1 MWKTLM
7 LVGSLLGLV
16 LTGLPVT
23 AAAQIRVASEERFF
37 KIECQI
43 ERVDAPAPVIVG
55 SVSNPYL
62 YPVQRVQLQVQVVDG
77 AGQVSHESFE
87 AVGDVPPGG
96 RRSFRLELTAAAA
109 RLRVTVH
116 SFEFGTAQSP

>member
-1 MWKTLM
+1 M

-23 AAAQIRVASEERFF
+23 AAAQIHVASEERFF
-37 KIECQI
+37 KIEWQI

-62 YPVQRVQLQVQVVDG
+62 YPVQRVRSSQVV

-87 AVGDVPPGG
+87 AVGDVSPGG
-96 RRSFRLELTAAAA
+96 RRTFRLELPATAA